1 MIKHGRF
8 IWCKMLVRCKRA
20 SHNDN
25 KWNTL
30 DIRYTYDSFFHISP
44 VDAYFFVSRWMLPMF
59 TIFFSHSTESAEE
72 SCEYLNIVYTC
83 LAGKHMSPV
92 CLSGN
97 LHRSSYYWLKIVC
110 YICVLYVSHTLP
122 LLLPASLSFGFF
134 CCLLWFCFHLI
145 SMLFALWASFC
156 VHIIHL
162 ISSIVCITLL
172 SSS

>member
-1 MIKHGRF
+1 MEHS
-8 IWCKMLVRCKRA
+8 W
-20 SHNDN
+20 
-25 KWNTL
+25 
-30 DIRYTYDSFFHISP
+30 YTYDSFFHISP

-59 TIFFSHSTESAEE
+59 TIFFFSFNRVCRRVVRVFKYCVYMSCRQAYVSSMFVWKSASQFILLVEN
-72 SCEYLNIVYTC
+72 CLLNLCV
-83 LAGKHMSPV
+83 V
-92 CLSGN
+92 CLSHFASAPPRFF
-97 LHRSSYYWLKIVC
+97 LVC
-110 YICVLYVSHTLP
+110 
-122 LLLPASLSFGFF
+122 FF